1 MIISDATSVA
11 LRPTRSPKWPKKAAP
26 SGRAMKAMAKVAK
39 AASVWTAGSPGGKKI
54 GPITRAAA
62 VA

>member
-11 LRPTRSPKWPKKAAP
+11 FRPTRSPKCPKNAAP
-26 SGRAMKAMAKVAK
+26 RGRAMKAIENVAK
-39 AASVWTAGSPGGKKI
+39 AASVCTAGSPGGKKI

>member
-1 MIISDATSVA
+1 MIISEATSVA
-11 LRPTRSPKWPKKAAP
+11 LRPTLSPKCPKNAAP
-26 SGRAMKAMAKVAK
+26 SGRAMKAMEKVAK
-39 AASVWTAGSPGGKKI
+39 AASVCTEGSSAEKKI